1 MNNNIQKITRRVLFV
16 DDEPKVLQ
24 GLGRILR
31 SERNHFETSFATSGR
46 EALSI
51 LAKEHFDVVITDM
64 KMPEMNGLQL
74 LSEIKTLYPDIVR
87 IILSGESDLNMT
99 MKSVSLSH
107 QFLNKPCS
115 PETLKSTILRTCR
128 LSDFLKNDSLKKA
141 LTQIDTLPSMP
152 SIYIEITDELQS
164 PNASIQKVG
173 KIISQDVALTSK
185 ILQLVN
191 SAYFSLPRHISS
203 PEHAAVMLGLDI
215 IRSLILVIQIFKKF
229 ELMDMPNKFFELL
242 WAHNVM
248 TGKIAKSI
256 AKNESQDQIIID
268 NAFIAGLLH
277 DSGKLILASSF
288 PKEYRDILKKTRGKW
303 GRIWEIEED
312 ILGITHAEV
321 GAYLMELWGL
331 PVSIIEAL
339 AFHHSPSMCGEVR
352 FSPLTAVYIAN
363 ILEHGIPD
371 TDHNEPQPVL
381 DSDYLTNLNLNNR
394 LKYWEEIKRNIVN
407 GDY

>member
-1 MNNNIQKITRRVLFV
+1 MNDNTQKITRRVLFV

-24 GLGRILR
+24 GLRRILR

-46 EALSI
+46 EALSL

-99 MKSVSLSH
+99 MKSVSVSH

-128 LSDFLKNDSLKKA
+128 LFDFLKNDSLKKA
-141 LTQIDTLPSMP
+141 LTQIDTLPSVP

-173 KIISQDVALTSK
+173 KIISQDIALTSK

-215 IRSLILVIQIFKKF
+215 IRSLILVVQIFKKF

-248 TGKIAKSI
+248 TARIAKSI
-256 AKNESQDQIIID
+256 AKNESQDQKIID

-288 PKEYRDILKKTRGKW
+288 PGRYRNILKKTQGKW
-303 GRIWEIEED
+303 NRIWEIEEE

-339 AFHHSPSMCGEVR
+339 AFHHSPSMSGEIR

-363 ILEHGIPD
+363 ILEHGILD
-371 TDHNEPQPVL
+371 TEHNEPQPAL
-381 DSDYLTNLNLNNR
+381 DSAYLADLNLNNR
-394 LKYWEEIKRNIVN
+394 LKYWGEIKQSLVN

>member
-1 MNNNIQKITRRVLFV
+1 MNDNTQKITRRVLFV

-24 GLGRILR
+24 GLRRILR

-46 EALSI
+46 EALSL

-99 MKSVSLSH
+99 MKSVSVSH

-141 LTQIDTLPSMP
+141 LTQIDTLPSVP

-173 KIISQDVALTSK
+173 KIISQDIALTSK

-215 IRSLILVIQIFKKF
+215 IRSLILVVQIFKKF

-248 TGKIAKSI
+248 TARIAKSI
-256 AKNESQDQIIID
+256 AKNESQDQKIID

-288 PKEYRDILKKTRGKW
+288 PGRYRNILKKTQGKW
-303 GRIWEIEED
+303 NRIWEIEEE

-339 AFHHSPSMCGEVR
+339 AFHHSPSMSGEIR

-363 ILEHGIPD
+363 ILEHGILD
-371 TDHNEPQPVL
+371 TEHNEPQPAL
-381 DSDYLTNLNLNNR
+381 DSAYLADLNLNNR
-394 LKYWEEIKRNIVN
+394 LKYWGEIKQSLVN

>member
-1 MNNNIQKITRRVLFV
+1 MNNNTQKITRRVLFV

-152 SIYIEITDELQS
+152 SIYIEVTDELQS

-215 IRSLILVIQIFKKF
+215 IRSLILVVQIFKKF

-256 AKNESQDQIIID
+256 AKNESRDQKIID

-288 PKEYRDILKKTRGKW
+288 PEEYRDILKKTQGKW

-339 AFHHSPSMCGEVR
+339 AFHHSPSMSGEVR

-381 DSDYLTNLNLNNR
+381 DSAYLADLNLNNR
-394 LKYWEEIKRNIVN
+394 LKYWEEIKQNIVN